1 MNKTL
6 IILSFITSM
15 CCISS
20 CCAIRE
26 VPINT
31 TQTDSV
37 RIERVVEYRDTTI
50 YVDVPR
56 EVIREVVPELDTL
69 YMENTVATSRSYL
82 DTTTR
87 TLRGELKTKPTKLPQ
102 PVKLPETTEKEEIIK
117 EIIKEVPV
125 TVEVEK
131 RYIPKW
137 CWYSLICN
145 IVVVLLIGFRL
156 YVAFM
161 RK

>member
-1 MNKTL
+1 MKKYL
-6 IILSFITSM
+6 YIVAVLF
-15 CCISS
+15 CIS
-20 CCAIRE
+20 CAPVKE
-26 VPINT
+26 VPVNT
-31 TQTDSV
+31 HQIDSV
-37 RIERVVEYRDTTI
+37 RVEKVVEYRDTTI

-82 DTTTR
+82 DTSTR
-87 TLRGELKTKPTKLPQ
+87 TLKGELKTKPTKLPQ
-102 PVKLPETTEKEEIIK
+102 PVKIPETIEKEEIIK
-117 EIIKEVPV
+117 EIIKEIPV

-131 RYIPKW
+131 RYIPTW
-137 CWYSLICN
+137 CWYSLIGN

>member
-1 MNKTL
+1 MKKYL
-6 IILSFITSM
+6 YIVAVLF
-15 CCISS
+15 CFG
-20 CCAIRE
+20 CATVKQ

-31 TQTDSV
+31 HQIDSV
-37 RIERVVEYRDTTI
+37 RVERVVEYRDTTI

-56 EVIREVVPELDTL
+56 EIVREVVPELDTL

-87 TLRGELKTKPTKLPQ
+87 TLKGELKTKPTKLPQ

-117 EIIKEVPV
+117 EIVKEIPV

-131 RYIPKW
+131 RYIPTW
-137 CWYSLICN
+137 CWYSLIGN

-156 YVAFM
+156 YLKF
-161 RK
+161 KL

>member
-1 MNKTL
+1 MKWIYIVAVL
-6 IILSFITSM
+6 F
-15 CCISS
+15 CVG
-20 CCAIRE
+20 CASVKEI
-26 VPINT
+26 PINT

-37 RIERVVEYRDTTI
+37 RIEKVVEYRDTTI

-87 TLRGELKTKPTKLPQ
+87 TLKGELKSKPTKLPQ
-102 PVKLPETTEKEEIIK
+102 PVKLPETTEKEEKIK
-117 EIIKEVPV
+117 EVIKEVPV
-125 TVEVEK
+125 RVEVEK
-131 RYIPKW
+131 KHIPNW

-145 IVVVLLIGFRL
+145 IVVVLLIGFKL
-156 YVAFM
+156 YLKF
-161 RK
+161 KP

>member
-1 MNKTL
+1 MKWIYIVAVFL
-6 IILSFITSM
+6 FIG
-15 CCISS
+15 
-20 CCAIRE
+20 CATVKE

-31 TQTDSV
+31 TKVDSV
-37 RIERVVEYRDTTI
+37 RIEKVVEYRDTTI

-56 EVIREVVPELDTL
+56 EIVREVVPELDTL

-87 TLRGELKTKPTKLPQ
+87 TLKGELKSKPTKLPQ

-117 EIIKEVPV
+117 EVIKEVPV
-125 TVEVEK
+125 RVEVEK
-131 RYIPKW
+131 KHIPNW
-137 CWYSLICN
+137 CWYSLIGN

-156 YVAFM
+156 YLKF
-161 RK
+161 KL

>member
-1 MNKTL
+1 MKKYL
-6 IILSFITSM
+6 
-15 CCISS
+15 CIVAVLLCVS
-20 CCAIRE
+20 CATVKE

-37 RIERVVEYRDTTI
+37 RIEKVVEYRDTTI
-50 YVDVPR
+50 YVEVPH
-56 EVIREVVPELDTL
+56 EVIKEVVPELDTL
-69 YMENTVATSRSYL
+69 FMENRVATSTTFL

-87 TLRGELKTKPTKLPQ
+87 TLKGELKTKPTKLPQ

-117 EIIKEVPV
+117 EVIKEVPV
-125 TVEVEK
+125 IVEVEK
-131 RYIPKW
+131 KHIPNW
-137 CWYSLICN
+137 CWYSLIGN

>member
-1 MNKTL
+1 MKKYL
-6 IILSFITSM
+6 YIVAVLF
-15 CCISS
+15 CFG
-20 CCAIRE
+20 CATVKQ
-26 VPINT
+26 VPVNT
-31 TQTDSV
+31 HQVDSV
-37 RIERVVEYRDTTI
+37 RVERVVEYRDTTI
-50 YVDVPR
+50 YVEVPH
-56 EVIREVVPELDTL
+56 EVIKEVVPELDTL
-69 YMENTVATSRSYL
+69 FMENRVATSTTFL

-131 RYIPKW
+131 RYIPTW
-137 CWYSLICN
+137 CWYSLIGN

-156 YVAFM
+156 YLKF
-161 RK
+161 KL

>member
-1 MNKTL
+1 MKKYL
-6 IILSFITSM
+6 YIVAVLF
-15 CCISS
+15 CIS
-20 CCAIRE
+20 CAPVKE
-26 VPINT
+26 VSVNT
-31 TQTDSV
+31 HQIDSV
-37 RIERVVEYRDTTI
+37 RVEKVVEYRDTTI

-82 DTTTR
+82 DTSTR
-87 TLRGELKTKPTKLPQ
+87 TLKGELKTKPTKLPQ
-102 PVKLPETTEKEEIIK
+102 PVKIPETIEKEEIIK
-117 EIIKEVPV
+117 EIIKEIPV

-131 RYIPKW
+131 RYIPTW
-137 CWYSLICN
+137 CWYSLIGN

>member
-1 MNKTL
+1 MKKYL
-6 IILSFITSM
+6 YMVAVLF
-15 CCISS
+15 CVS
-20 CCAIRE
+20 CAPVKQIP
-26 VPINT
+26 VQT

-37 RIERVVEYRDTTI
+37 RIEKVVEYRDTTI

-56 EVIREVVPELDTL
+56 EIIREVVPELDTL

-82 DTTTR
+82 DTTTQ
-87 TLRGELKTKPTKLPQ
+87 TLKGELKTKPVKLPQ
-102 PVKLPETTEKEEIIK
+102 PVKLPEITEKEEIIK

-131 RYIPKW
+131 RYIPQW
-137 CWYSLICN
+137 CWYSLIGN

-156 YVAFM
+156 YLKF
-161 RK
+161 KP

>member
-1 MNKTL
+1 MKKYL
-6 IILSFITSM
+6 YIVAAVL
-15 CCISS
+15 CIG
-20 CCAIRE
+20 CAPVKEIP
-26 VPINT
+26 VQT

-37 RIERVVEYRDTTI
+37 RIERVVEYRDSI
-50 YVDVPR
+50 VYVDVPR
-56 EVIREVVPELDTL
+56 EIVREVVPELDTL
-69 YMENTVATSRSYL
+69 FMENTVAESRSYL

-87 TLRGELKTKPTKLPQ
+87 TLKGELKSKSVKLPQ
-102 PVKLPETTEKEEIIK
+102 PVKLPETTEKEEIVR
-117 EIIKEVPV
+117 EVIKEVPV

-137 CWYSLICN
+137 CWYSLIGN

>member
-1 MNKTL
+1 MKKYL
-6 IILSFITSM
+6 YIGAVLFCM
-15 CCISS
+15 G
-20 CCAIRE
+20 CATVKE
-26 VPINT
+26 VPVNT
-31 TQTDSV
+31 TKIDSV
-37 RIERVVEYRDTTI
+37 RIEKVVEYRDTTI

-56 EVIREVVPELDTL
+56 EIVREVVPELDTL

-82 DTTTR
+82 DTATR
-87 TLRGELKTKPTKLPQ
+87 TLKGELKSKPTKLPK

-131 RYIPKW
+131 RYIPQW
-137 CWYSLICN
+137 CWYSLIGN

-156 YVAFM
+156 YLKF
-161 RK
+161 KP